1 MMKYT
6 ITSDKFT
13 LGKKG
18 ESVDAKELLGLN
30 IEALISA
37 GHIAKES
44 ASIKT
49 EEKGAE

>member
-6 ITSDKFT
+6 ITSDKFI
-13 LGKKG
+13 LGNKG

-44 ASIKT
+44 ASIKA

>member
-18 ESVDAKELLGLN
+18 ESVDAKELLGFN